1 MLHFL
6 ASNAGTIV
14 LSAVLAVIV
23 GSIVVHLLRQKKRG
37 QSTCGGGCAE
47 CSGTCHCKL

>member
-23 GSIVVHLLRQKKRG
+23 GSIVVHLVRQKTRG
-37 QSTCGGGCAE
+37 QSTCGGCAQ
-47 CSGTCHCKL
+47 CRGTCPCQL

>member
-23 GSIVVHLLRQKKRG
+23 GSIVVHLVRQKKRG
-37 QSTCGGGCAE
+37 QPTCGGGCAG